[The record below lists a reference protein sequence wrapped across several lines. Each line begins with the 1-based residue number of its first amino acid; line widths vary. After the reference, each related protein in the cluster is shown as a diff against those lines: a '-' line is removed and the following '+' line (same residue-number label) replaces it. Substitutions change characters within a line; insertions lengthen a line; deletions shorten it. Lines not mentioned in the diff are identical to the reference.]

1 MQNKDEMQRQKFKNF
16 VVYLKE
22 QRKTIKASI
31 ARMAAVTPL
40 KIVWN
45 SKIVKK
51 ISMSRILRISEN
63 CNI

>member
-1 MQNKDEMQRQKFKNF
+1 MKCKDKNAKTYCCLF
-16 VVYLKE
+16 EGTK
-22 QRKTIKASI
+22 KTIKASI

-45 SKIVKK
+45 GKIVKK

-63 CNI
+63 CNT

>member
-1 MQNKDEMQRQKFKNF
+1 MQKLI

-45 SKIVKK
+45 GKIVKK